1 MTPGKVVPMAHVG
14 GFEVDIRPPDGPRH
28 WIAEL
33 ARRQH
38 GVVAHWQLIEG
49 GLSHSAVQRLIRAGW
64 LQPLYVGVYAVGHRA
79 LSWLGRCR
87 AGVFA
92 GGRDALLSHQPAGGL
107 WEVHRSSSS
116 AIHITVPR
124 SRPGAAGLRVH
135 RVRSLHPEDV
145 AEIDGIP
152 VTSLARTLLDNAEV
166 LPVRQVI
173 RMIEEAERRQVFDL
187 GALERLLAR
196 SHGRHG
202 VKPLRIALGELNGE
216 PARVNSDWERDLIDF
231 CDDHATPRPELN
243 VIVEGFEVD
252 ALWRRAKLVVE
263 LDSWS
268 HHRGRTA
275 FENDRVK
282 LATLQLAGYVVLPI
296 TWRRLEREPEEVAR
310 QIKLRVAA

>member
-1 MTPGKVVPMAHVG
+1 MAHVG
-14 GFEVDIRPPDGPRH
+14 GFEVDIRPPDGPRQ

-33 ARRQH
+33 ARRQQ

-49 GLSHSAVQRLIRAGW
+49 GLSPSAVQRLIRAGW

-79 LSWLGRCR
+79 MSWLGRCR

-145 AEIDGIP
+145 TEIDGIP
-152 VTSLARTLLDNAEV
+152 VTSLARTFLDNAEV

-202 VKPLRIALGELNGE
+202 VKPLRAALAQLNGE
-216 PARVNSDWERDLIDF
+216 PARVNSDWERDFLDF
-231 CDDHATPRPELN
+231 CDDHGIQRPEVN
-243 VIVEGFEVD
+243 AMVERFEVD
-252 ALWRRAKLVVE
+252 AFWRHAGLVVE
-263 LDSWS
+263 LDSWT
-268 HHRGRTA
+268 HHRGRSA
-275 FENDRVK
+275 FENDREK
-282 LATLQLAGYVVLPI
+282 IAALQLAGYVVLPI
-296 TWRRLEREPEEVAR
+296 TWRRLAREPEVVAEMIR
-310 QIKLRVAA
+310 PRV

>member
-1 MTPGKVVPMAHVG
+1 MAHVG

-33 ARRQH
+33 ARRQY
-38 GVVAHWQLIEG
+38 GVVAHWQLLQG
-49 GLSHSAVQRLIRAGW
+49 GLSHSAIQRMIRAGW
-64 LQPLYVGVYAVGHRA
+64 LHPLHVGVYAVGHRA
-79 LSWLGRCR
+79 VPWLGRCR

-92 GGRDALLSHQPAGGL
+92 AGRHAVLSHQPAASL
-107 WEVHRSSSS
+107 WEIHRTSSPKVHVT
-116 AIHITVPR
+116 APR
-124 SRPGAAGLRVH
+124 SRVGSGDLVVH

-152 VTSLARTLLDNAEV
+152 MTSLARTLLDNAEV
-166 LPVRQVI
+166 LPMRQVI
-173 RMIEEAERRQVFDL
+173 RMIEAAERRQVFDL
-187 GALERLLAR
+187 RALERLLAR

-202 VKPLRIALGELNGE
+202 VKPLRVALGELNGE
-216 PARVNSDWERDLIDF
+216 PARVNSDSGRELIGF
-231 CDDHATPRPELN
+231 RDDHDIPRPELN
-243 VIVEGFEVD
+243 VIVEGYEVD